1 MLRRFQDDLETVV
14 PKVGKRVRMLNRL
27 GGSKKARVVF
37 WDAYRHVAMLE
48 LEGGSFLESVD
59 YEDFSKIA

>member
-1 MLRRFQDDLETVV
+1 MLRLDQDDLETVV

-27 GGSKKARVVF
+27 GGSKTARVVF

>member
-1 MLRRFQDDLETVV
+1 
-14 PKVGKRVRMLNRL
+14 MLNRL